1 MAKKENKDVIE
12 KENENEKTEI
22 KEEIMPEEIKPIRT
36 QPREILA
43 NEYIQVRSV
52 TEGGLTYIDP
62 RTKMKYLW
70 SEYGSVQSM
79 TFDVLLSM
87 RASSPTFLTTPYVVI
102 DDKDVVEKL
111 HIGYIYD
118 DFDFEIAN
126 DLERFFETSISDMR
140 MRIRKLPECIKDNLK
155 IKARALYK
163 EKKLADLN
171 RIKMLEE
178 ELNIDLTILS
188 DDYR

>member
-12 KENENEKTEI
+12 KENEKTEI
-22 KEEIMPEEIKPIRT
+22 KEEIMPEEIKPIRS

-79 TFDVLLSM
+79 TFDVLLSI
-87 RASSPTFLTTPYVVI
+87 RASSPTFLTIPYVVI

-118 DFDFEIAN
+118 DFDFEVAN